1 MNSTRSIKHKK
12 NTYYLG
18 TLLGEL
24 KFMFAFSGLTY
35 GQVAI
40 LNVSQ
45 SENKINSSISDETGE
60 SPTLSST
67 VTSLINQTISSV
79 LSISQ
84 VKFESSYNWSN

>member
-1 MNSTRSIKHKK
+1 
-12 NTYYLG
+12 
-18 TLLGEL
+18 
-24 KFMFAFSGLTY
+24 MFAFSGLTY

-45 SENKINSSISDETGE
+45 SENNMNSSTQSDNMNSSDETGE

-84 VKFESSYNWSN
+84 VKIVSPYKWSR